1 MNIDFYPSP
10 DEIRKIGESGEYK
23 RVPLK
28 AELFSDSFTTI
39 DTLRSLKAAGHEVFL
54 LESAENDERFGRWSF
69 LGYKPTL
76 ELTVRNSVVKIRR
89 FSSSETETINTDSP
103 KEVISRIVSENRMPR
118 LEEFPPF
125 AGGLVGYFSYDYI
138 KYGEKKLKSVLEENE
153 SDFNDAD
160 LMLFDRIL
168 AFDSYRQKLV
178 IISSVDLSDVEGS
191 YEEAKRRIKET
202 ISLLIG
208 RNKAYF
214 EPLRLKEPLKPEFS
228 KDRFASMVRKAIH
241 YIYEGDIFQVVL
253 SNPMKAEAEGS
264 LFDVYRVLRSS
275 NPSPYMFYFTSDDIE
290 IAGSSPETLL
300 KLDDSRLFTYPLAGT
315 RKRGRSA
322 EEDKALAEELLS
334 DEKECSEHNM
344 LVDLGRN
351 DIGRVSEIGS
361 VEVTSYMKIVRYSHV
376 MHIASTVEG
385 TLRKDLDSLDALES
399 ILPAGTLS
407 GAPKIR
413 ASEII
418 QELEGIKRG
427 LYGGAIGYVDF
438 SGNLDTAIAIR
449 LVYKK
454 NGRLCVHTG
463 AGIVADSQADKEAEE
478 CMNKAMS
485 TLTAIR
491 RAEGGI
497 DVSLD

>member
-1 MNIDFYPSP
+1 MNIDFYPSLKEAE
-10 DEIRKIGESGEYK
+10 EIKESGLYRK
-23 RVPLK
+23 VPIR

-39 DTLRSLKAAGHEVFL
+39 EVLRTLKAAGREVFL

-69 LGYKPTL
+69 LGYKPQL
-76 ELTVRNSVVKIRR
+76 ELTVRNSLVRLRR
-89 FSSSETETINTDSP
+89 GSESETIVTDSP
-103 KEVISRIVSENRMPR
+103 KQVISRIVRENRMPR
-118 LEEFPPF
+118 LEGFPPF

-138 KYGEKKLKSVLEENE
+138 KYGEKKLKGVLEENGG
-153 SDFNDAD
+153 DFNDAD

-178 IISSVDLSDVEGS
+178 VISSCDLSDLPAS
-191 YEEAKRRIKET
+191 YEEAKSKIKET
-202 ISLLIG
+202 ISLLLG
-208 RNKAYF
+208 RSRAYF
-214 EPLRLKEPLKPEFS
+214 EPLRLKEPLKAEFTPE
-228 KDRFASMVRKAIH
+228 RFEGMVKRAVK

-253 SNPMKAEAEGS
+253 SNPMRAEAEGS

-300 KLDDSRLFTYPLAGT
+300 KLDDGRLFTYPLAGT
-315 RKRGRSA
+315 RRRGRDE
-322 EEDKALAEELLS
+322 EEDEALEAELLQ
-334 DEKECSEHNM
+334 DEKERSEHNM

-351 DIGRVSEIGS
+351 DIGRVARIGS

-385 TLRKDLDSLDALES
+385 DLREDLDSLDALEA

-413 ASEII
+413 AGEII
-418 QELEGIKRG
+418 AELEGIKRG

-454 NGRLCVHTG
+454 NGKLCVHTG
-463 AGIVADSQADKEAEE
+463 AGIVADSQAEREAQE
-478 CMNKAMS
+478 CLNKAMGTIS
-485 TLTAIR
+485 AIK

-497 DVSLD
+497 DVSVD